1 MMTRRVF
8 LVTILPA
15 TAVAASC
22 GGLTQNRTPAEV
34 FIIRHAEEPDTGAHL
49 SDQGRERAKALV
61 QLFSGRFTKP
71 TALYATATSGSSTRS
86 FETLEPIAA
95 ALGLQIDQ
103 SCSSLEYN
111 KLASLI
117 MSNQNAGGH
126 VLACWHRES
135 IADLAEALGVRRA
148 PHWPPT
154 QYDHVWWLRYA
165 DGRPTFSDEGQRLLS
180 GDK

>member
-8 LVTILPA
+8 LVTIVPA
-15 TAVAASC
+15 SALAAGCASA
-22 GGLTQNRTPAEV
+22 TPKTTPAEV
-34 FIIRHAEEPDTGAHL
+34 FIIRHAEEPETGPNL
-49 SDQGRERAKALV
+49 SDRGRERAKGLV

-71 TALYATATSGSSTRS
+71 TALYATATSASSTRS
-86 FETLEPIAA
+86 IETLQPIAA
-95 ALGLQIDQ
+95 AFGLAIDQ
-103 SCSSLEYN
+103 SCSPLEYN

-117 MSNQNAGGH
+117 MSDQNAGGH

-148 PHWPPT
+148 PNWPAT

-165 DGRPTFSDEGQRLLS
+165 DGRPSFSDENQRLL
-180 GDK
+180 